1 MRPLLVVVL
10 LGSHAAAQPL
20 PGTADDPAETLE
32 IVPSVVDNPLGGFA
46 VRGGTVADTLILLD
60 GFEIPTL
67 RHARGLRSVIPMHM
81 LAQGSLVTAPD
92 VSIGR
97 APTAVRLT
105 TGADRSGAQAS
116 TFDIAAQVVSEHA
129 SGSLRRSVLDAVS
142 DTTYMDLQGNWS
154 RGIST
159 RHRLFGST
167 IWSIDTTDRD
177 SPWDP
182 GSFGRATSGIAYET
196 SRWRAQL
203 AISSMYVESTE
214 LRSDLVH
221 WDIFQL
227 ALDTRGELVRTAPR
241 AAGLTAV
248 EWRIGEQTNVV
259 HHDLDVAGPLLPR
272 EGSPQPQHP
281 AADDTTSRF
290 TGTFWTPDAAL
301 WSSLA
306 ANLAPSIRAT
316 TGLRVDLFG
325 RGGDVA
331 TQPRGELLVRASPR
345 TRIGVAAGAY
355 RRAPQVRDELFSDAL
370 NPERTT
376 QVMARVEHEHQ
387 ILRLQG
393 NAFYIDRTRLVIRDD
408 GGTLRNTGL
417 GTAYGIEVAAEIRL
431 WSWFVWATGSLSR
444 SVRRDFLRDAERP
457 SELDQPVRLDAL
469 VTKRHGRWQLGARV
483 QIASGLPATAIQQSI
498 YDADRDSYRPI
509 FDRIYGE
516 RLPTRFEVDLRID
529 RSFRP
534 TSRTRLDVFVDL
546 QLGPSTIGYEHSF
559 DYKQRSAI
567 RLPVVPFAGLRG
579 SL

>member
-10 LGSHAAAQPL
+10 LGSHATAQPL

-46 VRGGTVADTLILLD
+46 VRGGTVADTLVLLD

-67 RHARGLRSVIPMHM
+67 RHARGLRSVLPMQM

-105 TGADRSGAQAS
+105 TGARNSGLEAS
-116 TFDIAAQVVSEHA
+116 TFDVGAR
-129 SGSLRRSVLDAVS
+129 LRTADISAGMRKSVFDAIS
-142 DTTYMDLQGNWS
+142 DTSYLDILGESS
-154 RGIST
+154 RRIT
-159 RHRLFGST
+159 DRHRWFVSGIVSRDA
-167 IWSIDTTDRD
+167 SERDRE
-177 SPWDP
+177 
-182 GSFGRATSGIAYET
+182 SFDASFSRVTSGIAYT
-196 SRWRAQL
+196 APRWSGQL
-203 AISSMYVESTE
+203 AISWMLHGDRITRGAQ
-214 LRSDLVH
+214 RSYDARH
-221 WDIFQL
+221 DHF
-227 ALDTRGELVRTAPR
+227 DTRGELVRTAPH
-241 AAGLTAV
+241 AAGLTDV

-259 HHDLDVAGPLLPR
+259 HHDLDVAGPLLAR

-281 AADDTTSRF
+281 AAGDTTSRF

-301 WSSLA
+301 WTSLA

-316 TGLRVDLFG
+316 TGVRVDLFG

-345 TRIGVAAGAY
+345 TRVGLAAGAY
-355 RRAPQVRDELFSDAL
+355 RRAPQVRDELFTDAL
-370 NPERTT
+370 DPERTT

-408 GGTLRNTGL
+408 TGTLRNTGL
-417 GTAYGIEVAAEIRL
+417 GTAYGLEVAAELRL

-483 QIASGLPATAIQQSI
+483 QFASGLPTTAIQQSI

-509 FDRIYGE
+509 YDRIYGE
-516 RLPTRFEVDLRID
+516 RLPTRVELDLRID
-529 RSFRP
+529 RTFRP
-534 TSRTRLDVFVDL
+534 TSRTRVDAFLDL
-546 QLGPSTIGYEHSF
+546 QLSPSTIGYEDSF
-559 DYKQRSAI
+559 DYKQRTAI